1 MNIKE
6 VSITELLEELNRRLS
21 KEKVKAF
28 LEKRKEMKAAFKE
41 VLTKI
46 ATAKVKE
53 PTFYF
58 KFPDNLKDFDVK
70 TLMKWYEAVELY
82 YHFAKRWEE
91 QERGMTCSV
100 DRAYH
105 RYLKPKCKELLEFL
119 RKFKIHSDEKYEG
132 LMELAGCG
140 YDYLHT
146 GATFEFEIDAEKKII
161 TARQFPKIIR
171 KR

>member
-1 MNIKE
+1 MEKE
-6 VSITELLEELNRRLS
+6 FI
-21 KEKVKAF
+21 EKVTERITLNLFRVGCDK
-28 LEKRKEMKAAFKE
+28 
-41 VLTKI
+41 
-46 ATAKVKE
+46 
-53 PTFYF
+53 
-58 KFPDNLKDFDVK
+58 DNFRILQAIPNDVK